1 MQIVG
6 SVVYGK
12 HGAIMIRQ
20 KTGNEIELGDLLVVD
35 QQQGNYSILQVYDLQ
50 YGSQIPEK
58 NLEMISGMK
67 LEGFRAE
74 LDFMEP
80 ALRNYVLAM
89 VKSVA
94 NIKDKKAYIPKTLP
108 QFMTN
113 VRGIQKSD
121 LDFLETPKHPIYL
134 GDVRSGSKMLDVE
147 VKLDGIDV
155 FTHHILIPATTGRGK
170 SNLLKV
176 MLWSI
181 IDKDYCGILVL
192 DPHDEYFGRHTK
204 GLKDHPLAKEN
215 IVYYSPR
222 PIAGSPTLVF
232 DFKSIKPWHFNGVV
246 EFSDA
251 QNQALN
257 VAFHTYKN
265 DWLCAIVRGEDLEK
279 VNPGTLSVLQRKL
292 DAILGL
298 YLDDQGV
305 VQCRSKI
312 FSDALGSRT
321 VKDILNSLESGKK
334 VIIDT
339 SSFTDETELLIGS
352 IILNE
357 AFSNYRRYKLEG
369 ELDQKPVISIIVEEA
384 PRVLSQ
390 EVLKS
395 SGNNIFS
402 TIAREGRKFKVGLT
416 AITQLTSIIPKT
428 VLANMNTKII
438 LGNELSSERNAII
451 ESASQDLSSDDQNIA
466 SLDKGEAIISSN
478 FTRFAIPI
486 QIPLFED
493 YIKKNQ
499 DSSKPKEKTGIVM

>member
-1 MQIVG
+1 MEIVG
-6 SVVYGK
+6 SIVHGK
-12 HGAIMIRQ
+12 HGALMIRQ
-20 KTGNEIELGDLLVVD
+20 KAGTEIELGDLLVVE
-35 QQQGNYSILQVYDLQ
+35 QNETTYPILQVYDLA

-58 NLEMISGMK
+58 NIELISGMK

-80 ALRNYVLAM
+80 ALRNYVLAI

-94 NIKDKKAYIPKTLP
+94 YIKEKKIFIPKTLP

-113 VRGIQKSD
+113 VRTIQKSD
-121 LDFLETPKHPIYL
+121 LDFLETPKHPMYL
-134 GDVRSGSKMLDVE
+134 GEVRSGSKVLDVA
-147 VKLDGIDV
+147 VKLEGIDV

-181 IDKDYCGILVL
+181 VEEDYCGILVL
-192 DPHDEYFGRHTK
+192 DPHDEYFGRHKK
-204 GLKDHPLAKEN
+204 GLKDHPLASEK

-222 PIAGSPTLVF
+222 PIAGSPTLVI
-232 DFKSIKPWHFNGVV
+232 DFKSIKPWHFKGVV
-246 EFSDA
+246 DFSDA
-251 QNQALN
+251 QNQALY
-257 VAFHTYKN
+257 VAYHTYGD
-265 DWLCAIVRGEDLEK
+265 DWLCAIVRGEDLEN
-279 VNPGTLSVLQRKL
+279 VQPGTLSVLRRKI
-292 DAILGL
+292 DALLGL
-298 YLDDQGV
+298 YVDDLGE

-312 FSDALGSRT
+312 FNAALGSRT
-321 VKDILNSLESGKK
+321 IKDILGFLESGKK

-352 IILNE
+352 IILSDVFN
-357 AFSNYRRYKLEG
+357 NYRRYKLEG
-369 ELDQKPVISIIVEEA
+369 ELDLKPVISIVVEEA

-416 AITQLTSIIPKT
+416 ALTQLTSIIPKT

-438 LGNELSSERNAII
+438 LGNELSSERSAII
-451 ESASQDLSSDDQNIA
+451 DSASQDLSADEQNIA

-486 QIPLFED
+486 KIPLFED
-493 YIKKNQ
+493 YIKQNQ
-499 DSSKPKEKTGIVM
+499 GESKPKNKTGVVM

>member
-1 MQIVG
+1 MEIVG

-12 HGAIMIRQ
+12 HGAILIRQ
-20 KTGNEIELGDLLVVD
+20 KAEAEIELGDLLVVD
-35 QQQGNYSILQVYDLQ
+35 QKDGNYSILQVYDLQ

-80 ALRNYVLAM
+80 ALRNYVLAV

-94 NIKDKKAYIPKTLP
+94 YIKDKKPYIPKTLP

-113 VRGIQKSD
+113 VRAIQESD
-121 LDFLETPKHPIYL
+121 LDFLEAPRHPIYL
-134 GDVRSGSKMLDVE
+134 GNVRSGSKILGVE
-147 VKLDGIDV
+147 VKLDGVDV

-176 MLWSI
+176 LLWNVV
-181 IDKDYCGILVL
+181 DQNYCGILVL
-192 DPHDEYFGRHTK
+192 DPHDEYYGRHTK
-204 GLKDHPLAKEN
+204 GLKDHGSAKQEV
-215 IVYYSPR
+215 VYYSPR
-222 PIAGSPTLVF
+222 PLPGAVTLYI
-232 DFKSIKPWHFNGVV
+232 DFKSIKPWHFRGIV
-246 EFSDA
+246 EFTQA
-251 QNQALN
+251 QHEAMS
-257 VAFHTYKN
+257 VAYNKYPV
-265 DWLCAIVRGEDLEK
+265 DWLCAIVRGEEFPNVGK
-279 VNPGTLSVLQRKL
+279 GTIAVLQRKM
-292 DAILGL
+292 DTVLGL
-298 YLDDQGV
+298 YQDKDGAI
-305 VQCRSKI
+305 QCRSRV
-312 FSDALGSRT
+312 FSDSLGSRI
-321 VKDILNSLESGKK
+321 VQDILNHLEAGKK

-339 SSFTDETELLIGS
+339 SSFTDEAELLVGS
-352 IILNE
+352 IILHEVFN
-357 AFSNYRRYKLEG
+357 NYRRYKLEG
-369 ELDQKPVISIIVEEA
+369 TLDEKPVISIVVEEA

-402 TIAREGRKFKVGLT
+402 TIAREGRKFKVGLI
-416 AITQLTSIIPKT
+416 AVTQLTSIIPKT

-438 LGNELSSERNAII
+438 LGNELASERNAII

-486 QIPLFED
+486 QIPLFEK
-493 YIKKNQ
+493 YIEKNPG
-499 DSSKPKEKTGIVM
+499 KPKPVEKTGIVM